1 MVVML
6 FMATSYLFCNLSSF
20 GGVEPT
26 KQITMKLE
34 NILIIF
40 AVILLITAIIGLAEN
55 SILLFGIPMAALYVL
70 WLIDLRM
77 RRKN

>member
-1 MVVML
+1 
-6 FMATSYLFCNLSSF
+6 
-20 GGVEPT
+20 
-26 KQITMKLE
+26 MKLE

-40 AVILLITAIIGLAEN
+40 AVIMIFTAIIGFAEN
-55 SILLFGIPMAALYVL
+55 SILLFGIPIAVLYVL

>member
-1 MVVML
+1 
-6 FMATSYLFCNLSSF
+6 
-20 GGVEPT
+20 
-26 KQITMKLE
+26 MKLD

-40 AVILLITAIIGLAEN
+40 AVILIFAAIIGFAEN
-55 SILLFGIPMAALYVL
+55 SMLLFGTPMAGLYVL

>member
-1 MVVML
+1 
-6 FMATSYLFCNLSSF
+6 
-20 GGVEPT
+20 
-26 KQITMKLE
+26 MKLE
-34 NILIIF
+34 NVLIIF
-40 AVILLITAIIGLAEN
+40 AVILLITAVIGLAES